1 MLVTRYGSQWNPW
14 KEMEELQNRLGSV
27 FGSATTRQP
36 VAGTTDE
43 KLTVSAW
50 TPLVDIAEDDKEYS
64 IKAEVPEI
72 NKTDLSVK
80 VQDGVLTISGERKF
94 EKEENGKRY
103 HRVERVYGNFTRSF
117 SLPENAD
124 ESKVNAEFKDG
135 VLVVRV
141 GKSER
146 AKPKQVEVKIN

>member
-1 MLVTRYGSQWNPW
+1 MLMTRYGSQWNPW

-27 FGSATTRQP
+27 FTPGGGRSPT
-36 VAGTTDE
+36 AGATDE

-72 NKTDLSVK
+72 NKDDLSVK
-80 VQDGVLTISGERKF
+80 VQDGVLTISGERRF
-94 EKEENGKRY
+94 EKEEKGKRY
-103 HRVERVYGNFTRSF
+103 HRVERVYGHFARSF

-124 ESKVNAEFKDG
+124 EASVHAEFKEG
-135 VLVVRV
+135 VLLVRV

-146 AKPKQVEVKIN
+146 AKPKQVEVKIT

>member
-14 KEMEELQNRLGSV
+14 KEMEDLQSRLGSV
-27 FGSATTRQP
+27 FSSALGRSVPT
-36 VAGTTDE
+36 GTTDE

-50 TPLVDIAEDDKEYS
+50 TPLVDIAEDDKEYY

-72 NKTDLSVK
+72 NKSDLSVK

-94 EKEENGKRY
+94 EKEENGKKY

-146 AKPKQVEVKIN
+146 AKPKQVEVKIA

>member
-27 FGSATTRQP
+27 FGSG
-36 VAGTTDE
+36 AGRSVPAGSTDE

-50 TPLVDIAEDDKEYS
+50 TPLVDIAEDEKEYY

-72 NKTDLSVK
+72 SKDDLSVK

-94 EKEENGKRY
+94 EKEEKGKKY

-146 AKPKQVEVKIN
+146 AKPKQVEVKIT